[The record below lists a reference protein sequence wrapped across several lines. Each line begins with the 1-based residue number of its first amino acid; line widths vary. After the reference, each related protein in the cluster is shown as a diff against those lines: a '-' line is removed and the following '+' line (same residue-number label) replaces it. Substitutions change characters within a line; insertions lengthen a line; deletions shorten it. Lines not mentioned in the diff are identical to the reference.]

1 MIIKVCAS
9 LVVLSLAACSAST
22 FNGASNSGPTS
33 KSGDVVN
40 AALTPSGAATAGTA
54 PGDENAPGGQKAA
67 SSITASDSPTASNG
81 GDGDKGGKGGNGGN
95 GDKGSGAND
104 SPAANGGV
112 LNPNATAADPSGVGG
127 AISTT
132 GDGTMPF
139 KGPLADDPATTKMVG
154 GKPGQVLT
162 PSQTDSVKSC
172 MKMWAWT
179 HPFSRLRT
187 RPDKIIFGNIEIGP
201 ANRLID
207 AVLGTEFSGIT
218 DEEVTADPSL
228 ILVIAS
234 INLGATNFILP
245 EVTYKFHNP
254 KGWYCLNFSLDIASS
269 IKVELKKGAHLADSK
284 FNLSILSNSQAVAA
298 HQVSILSKMSVV
310 TVP

>member
-1 MIIKVCAS
+1 MKIKVCSS
-9 LVVLSLAACSAST
+9 LIVLSMVGCSSSSFKGTPSSST
-22 FNGASNSGPTS
+22 TS
-33 KSGDVVN
+33 KSGDAVQ
-40 AALTPSGAATAGTA
+40 AALSPSGAATAGTT
-54 PGDENAPGGQKAA
+54 PTDGNAPGAQKAA
-67 SSITASDSPTASNG
+67 SSITADDNPGVG
-81 GDGDKGGKGGNGGN
+81 GGGDKGGSGDKGS

-104 SPAANGGV
+104 SPGANGGV
-112 LNPNATAADPSGVGG
+112 LNPNATAADPSGIGG

-132 GDGTMPF
+132 GDGMTPF

-172 MKMWAWT
+172 MKMWGWT

-187 RPDKIIFGNIEIGP
+187 RPDKIIFGNIEVGP

-218 DEEVTADPSL
+218 DEEVTAQPSL

-234 INLGATNFILP
+234 INLAATNFILP

-254 KGWYCLNFSLDIASS
+254 KGWYCLNFSLEIASS
-269 IKVELKKGAHLADSK
+269 IKVELKKGAHLADSRL
-284 FNLSILSNSQAVAA
+284 NLSILSNSQAVAA